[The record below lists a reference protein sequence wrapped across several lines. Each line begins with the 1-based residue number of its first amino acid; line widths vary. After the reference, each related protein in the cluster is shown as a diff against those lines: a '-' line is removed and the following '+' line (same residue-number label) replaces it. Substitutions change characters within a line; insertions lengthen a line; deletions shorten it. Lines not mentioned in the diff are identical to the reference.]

1 MNTGRRNHHVDANH
15 PQQIR
20 SSLERR
26 LRALVEDLVRDH
38 GAMEQPPVEADLDEL
53 LHAIR
58 RFAARTVDRSSLP
71 ELPGNSAIASLMAPK
86 NCSFSGRTDFISI
99 EDVLQ
104 MLAAGKHSGCLS
116 IETKQDRVDVWLS
129 EGRIAFLDPYRI
141 ERRQL
146 PASDPADLRQLP
158 AGELEAARAQR
169 ATHGMPL
176 LLHLHANKQLR
187 SEDLAEMLALCGK
200 DALFAMI
207 RETGSRAFS
216 FHSLALPAH
225 AVQFDL
231 CLGVTSALLEGSR
244 LADDWSQIRRVFPD
258 ATIPVRALRG
268 PETLAGDDKAG
279 PLTIRVAMELDG
291 LKGPAAIAA
300 AVGLPL
306 LETCIELVRLAR
318 MGVVEPPGGAD
329 VLAAVEADLDVPDQP
344 ALPPF
349 AARPCM
355 EPLEQGVQDEDAAQV
370 TPPAPTTP
378 RTNLLL
384 RLAAWLGLRRN

>member
-1 MNTGRRNHHVDANH
+1 MDTNH

-38 GAMEQPPVEADLDEL
+38 GGMEQPPAEADLDDL
-53 LHAIR
+53 LLSVR
-58 RFAARTVDRSSLP
+58 RFAERAVDRSSLP
-71 ELPGNSAIASLMAPK
+71 EFPGSSAIASLMAPR

-104 MLAAGKHSGCLS
+104 MLAAGKHSGCLT
-116 IETKQDRVDVWLS
+116 IETQQDRVDVWLS
-129 EGRIAFLDPYRI
+129 DGRIAFLDPYRI

-146 PASDPADLRQLP
+146 PSSDPADQRQLP
-158 AGELEAARAQR
+158 AAELEAARAQR

-187 SEDLAEMLALCGK
+187 CEELVEMLALCGK
-200 DALFAMI
+200 DALFAMM
-207 RETGSRAFS
+207 RETGSRNFS

-225 AVQFDL
+225 AEQFDL

-244 LADDWSQIRRVFPD
+244 LADDWNQVRKVFPD
-258 ATIPVRALRG
+258 ATSPVRALRG
-268 PETLAGDDKAG
+268 PETLAGEDSVG

-291 LKGPAAIAA
+291 LKGPADIAA

-306 LETCIELVRLAR
+306 FETCIELVRLAR
-318 MGVVEPPGGAD
+318 KCVVEPPGGAD
-329 VLAAVEADLDVPDQP
+329 ALAAVEADLDVPDQP

-349 AARPCM
+349 AARPC
-355 EPLEQGVQDEDAAQV
+355 L
-370 TPPAPTTP
+370 PPAQQDGGDELLAGDATVDATP
-378 RTNLLL
+378 APEMVDRRPSLLQ
-384 RLAAWLGLRRN
+384 RLAAWLGLRRA